1 MLFYNTKPQ
10 DLENITGYLKLYPPD
25 RMGIKTTESSFLI
38 KLSRFPTFWLMRIMM
53 FVSGKRD
60 GKISLKATG
69 FSKLISF
76 ARVPTMSAR

>member
-1 MLFYNTKPQ
+1 MPKSKVLNT
-10 DLENITGYLKLYPPD
+10 IGGSWKLYPPD

-38 KLSRFPTFWLMRIMM
+38 RQSKFPAFWLMRMM
-53 FVSGKRD
+53 IFVSGKGD

-76 ARVPTMSAR
+76 ARAPTMSAR